1 MILRMKPQIV
11 NSETTTV
18 FSWFQYVNQWFFV
31 AFPSLSDDKHQ
42 LGQVYSAAFW
52 AESLCDGIHFCGS
65 QCYPKA
71 TVEKMPL
78 VI

>member
-1 MILRMKPQIV
+1 MVFQSGHDFA
-11 NSETTTV
+11 NETPKRQ
-18 FSWFQYVNQWFFV
+18 FRINQWFFV